1 MYTFES
7 FYIINDNL
15 CHHTMNKT
23 LAIMLAA
30 AFTVAALSTTTISM
44 GAATP
49 AFADQ
54 RCSTTGTIETCIGGT
69 SDKHL
74 AGEAFSSKNGGG
86 GARGTFDS
94 STGDSTFSGGR
105 GGLYTDG
112 SGFVGGE
119 GAHQTC
125 VGGECTTVGGSGIHV
140 K

>member
-44 GAATP
+44 G
-49 AFADQ
+49 
-54 RCSTTGTIETCIGGT
+54 
-69 SDKHL
+69 
-74 AGEAFSSKNGGG
+74 G

-112 SGFVGGE
+112 SGFVAGE